1 MVLELLWSLRV
12 KLYLK
17 LNLSSYI
24 TVLSISFMLAIWS
37 ESTNKSGK
45 YDVQKPHEK
54 TVLSCTLVR
63 I

>member
-1 MVLELLWSLRV
+1 MVTANKAIYAEIELEL
-12 KLYLK
+12 YF
-17 LNLSSYI
+17 
-24 TVLSISFMLAIWS
+24 LSIFFMLAIWS